1 MRKWIAVLMV
11 ILLCMSSVTALAE
24 ETEPIAEPVSEAT
37 ATPAAEESTPAPDP
51 MAGSEP
57 TQQPDPEPTPTP
69 EATAEPTA
77 TPALAPESSATPTAE
92 PTATPTVEPSAEPTV
107 TPTATPEASPTAEPT
122 DAPEQTPEFYSDRR
136 VTMGADL
143 TDAQRAA
150 VYADFGIEMGSVK
163 ELTVTNAEERVYLE
177 GIVSERRIGSVALSC
192 IYITTLPQGEG
203 LTIELHNINYCT
215 EDMYKNALT
224 TAGITDAYVVV
235 SAPFPVS
242 GTGAL
247 TGAYKAYEDITGTSL
262 NELAKLVGAEE
273 LVLTGELSE
282 YIGSEEAS
290 EIIRELKGILDQTQ
304 SMSDD
309 QVKSEI
315 RTIADAY
322 KVSLTD
328 GQVDQILSL
337 CRKLEGLDEAQLQ
350 SKLTGFAKTAEKAG
364 KVGETVTKVYEN
376 VTAFFDT
383 VGQFFKN
390 LFKGNW
396 RVSVPK

>member
-11 ILLCMSSVTALAE
+11 IFFCMSSVTAFAE
-24 ETEPIAEPVSEAT
+24 ETDPVAEAAADSAVSNTEEDTGTIDPTADSDPSAEPEP
-37 ATPAAEESTPAPDP
+37 TPTT
-51 MAGSEP
+51 EP
-57 TQQPDPEPTPTP
+57 TQEPTPTP
-69 EATAEPTA
+69 EQ
-77 TPALAPESSATPTAE
+77 TPAAEPTAE
-92 PTATPTVEPSAEPTV
+92 PTADPMPTPTAAVTVEPSPTAEPI
-107 TPTATPEASPTAEPT
+107 PEPSPTAEPT
-122 DAPEQTPEFYSDRR
+122 QEPTEPPAFVADQR

-150 VYADFGIEMGSVK
+150 VYQHFGIEPGTVK
-163 ELTVTNAEERVYLE
+163 ELTVTNAEERAYLE
-177 GIVSERRIGSVALSC
+177 GIVSERKIGSVALSC
-192 IYITTLPQGEG
+192 IYIRTLPKGEG
-203 LTIELHNINYCT
+203 LTIELNNINYCT
-215 EDMYKNALT
+215 EEMYKNALS

-282 YIGSEEAS
+282 YIGSAEAS
-290 EIIRELKGILDQTQ
+290 EIIGELKGILDQTQ

-309 QVKSEI
+309 QVKAEI
-315 RTIADAY
+315 RTIAEAY
-322 KVSLTD
+322 KVSLTEK
-328 GQVDQILSL
+328 QVDQILSL

-364 KVGETVTKVYEN
+364 KVGETVTRVYES
-376 VTAFFDT
+376 VTTFFDT

-390 LFKGNW
+390 LFSGSFRK
-396 RVSVPK
+396 